1 MDSVDGGLESIE
13 LDGLFGRKRIRIVL
27 DSRRPT
33 ILTGANGTG
42 KSTILRLVSALS
54 NGDVVTLAN
63 APVNQL
69 VLNFQGLP
77 SLRMTRNA
85 ERSSFDLKWGHHSGV
100 IAASSLVQDLPEW
113 AGQALEEHGYDI
125 EATMER
131 LSDIAGGS
139 GVPYH
144 EYTVAREAL
153 RSLVGEGPVASLPN
167 WLTEFGDAFP
177 VLFVSDQRLVTER
190 VSKKRRVSGLRQRT
204 SSLAVELAA
213 YELAEQID
221 RAFSDYGRT
230 SQQLDRRFPQE
241 IIRAILKHEPMSPA
255 RLEELTRL
263 VETKRESLAEV
274 GLLEPDEYGPEISQI
289 AIGDEENLRPVMHSV
304 LAATLQKL
312 RVFDELERR
321 LTTFKNFLDNRFA
334 TKVLEL
340 SRADGMR
347 FRTSSGQLIRP
358 RQLSSGEQ
366 QMTVLA
372 YEILF
377 RAKPN
382 TLVIV
387 DEPELSLHVLW
398 QDSLVNDLTTMGEVS
413 GLQFLM
419 ATHSPTIIAEYPHLE
434 RALGGLAE

>member
-1 MDSVDGGLESIE
+1 M
-13 LDGLFGRKRIRIVL
+13 
-27 DSRRPT
+27 
-33 ILTGANGTG
+33 
-42 KSTILRLVSALS
+42 
-54 NGDVVTLAN
+54 
-63 APVNQL
+63 
-69 VLNFQGLP
+69 
-77 SLRMTRNA
+77 
-85 ERSSFDLKWGHHSGV
+85 
-100 IAASSLVQDLPEW
+100 
-113 AGQALEEHGYDI
+113 
-125 EATMER
+125 
-131 LSDIAGGS
+131 
-139 GVPYH
+139 
-144 EYTVAREAL
+144 
-153 RSLVGEGPVASLPN
+153 ASLPS

-321 LTTFKNFLDNRFA
+321 LTTFKNFLDNRFS

-347 FRTSSGQLIRP
+347 FVRVAAADQAAWP
-358 RQLSSGEQ
+358 FSSGEQ

-413 GLQFLM
+413 GLQFLYGDSF
-419 ATHSPTIIAEYPHLE
+419 AHNHRRVPAPGASARGTS
-434 RALGGLAE
+434 